1 MNVEE
6 IEKKY
11 FRLKKHQYMYKFAM
25 SAAIMCVNQ
34 TAPAID
40 MDYVIG
46 QREVSYLQLSM
57 EM

>member
-1 MNVEE
+1 MEE